1 MTVEG
6 LNQFLE
12 QIIRDT
18 AFGMG
23 IFLIVLI
30 LNAYLIIHI
39 YLWFVKKC
47 ARLVNAPPYKLIFL
61 FAASIYVMSI
71 VQLMSILIWTVA
83 LYANALIDDTH
94 QALLFAGSSYTTLGI
109 YSDTLPVGWKSV
121 AFYIAFSGLF
131 SFAMATS
138 SMMSMLSTI
147 AMRIYK
153 ENTHR

>member
-1 MTVEG
+1 MTVED

-12 QIIRDT
+12 QLLRDT

-23 IFLIVLI
+23 IFVIVLVF
-30 LNAYLIIHI
+30 NAYLIIHI

-61 FAASIYVMSI
+61 FAASIYVMSL
-71 VQLMSILIWTVA
+71 VQLTSILIWTVA
-83 LYANALIDDTH
+83 LYANALIDDIH

-138 SMMSMLSTI
+138 SMMTMLSTI
-147 AMRIYK
+147 AKRIYQ